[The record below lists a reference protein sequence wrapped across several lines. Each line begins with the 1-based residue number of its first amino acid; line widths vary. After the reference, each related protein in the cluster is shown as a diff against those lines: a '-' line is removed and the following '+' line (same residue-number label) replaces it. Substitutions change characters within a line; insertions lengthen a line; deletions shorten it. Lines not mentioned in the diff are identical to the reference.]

1 MFTSITTPLVALI
14 TAISLVPLS
23 ACVPDEVPESFF
35 SSSVEE
41 TVPPSA
47 TETAEYGVPLAA
59 HEAVGDE
66 WFEDAA
72 FIGHSL
78 ILGLSEYSGL
88 ETTDYYSL
96 SGSSARTI
104 VRSSE
109 VSHPDGGKG
118 TLESGLAKHSYE
130 KIYLMLGIN
139 EVCNDLEWLKVDYL
153 NFLALVRKYNPNAD
167 IFVLAVAPVTRTKDA
182 GGTFTIANILK
193 YNDMLQ
199 ELCKEENCWYIDTYT
214 AFADGEGFLP
224 SSSSPDGIHLTVSAY
239 KEMLEY
245 VRTHTL
251 TELSTN

>member
-1 MFTSITTPLVALI
+1 MLTSITTPLVALI
-14 TAISLVPLS
+14 TAMSLVPLS

-35 SSSVEE
+35 STPSVEE
-41 TVPPSA
+41 TVPPEQVPA
-47 TETAEYGVPLAA
+47 AEYGVPLAA

-78 ILGLSEYSGL
+78 IFGLSEYSGL
-88 ETTDYYSL
+88 ETDYYSL

-109 VSHPDGGKG
+109 VSLPGGKKG
-118 TLESGLAKHSYE
+118 TLESGLAAHSYE
-130 KIYLMLGIN
+130 KIYLMIGIN

-153 NFLALVRKYNPNAD
+153 NFLELVRKYNPDAD

-182 GGTFTIANILK
+182 GGTFTIKNILK
-193 YNDMLQ
+193 YNDMLR
-199 ELCKEENCWYIDTYT
+199 ELCAEEGCWYIDTYA

-224 SSSSPDGIHLTVSAY
+224 SSSSSDGIHLTVGAY

-251 TELSTN
+251 TE